1 MEKKSKRVT
10 KTGNNMSSEGTTDE
24 KGNKVDYMTE
34 FGLFVGSYKQFPNK
48 TILTT
53 PSQNLSYDVKKS
65 LDKVVEKN
73 SKKSVGGCWG
83 KSKK

>member
-1 MEKKSKRVT
+1 MKKSKRVT
-10 KTGNNMSSEGTTDE
+10 KTNTNMPDTGTTDE

>member
-1 MEKKSKRVT
+1 MNKNTRVT
-10 KTGNNMSSEGTTDE
+10 KTDTNMPDTGTTDE

-73 SKKSVGGCWG
+73 SKKSVGNCWG

>member
-1 MEKKSKRVT
+1 MKKNTRVT
-10 KTGNNMSSEGTTDE
+10 KTNTNMPDTGTTDE

-73 SKKSVGGCWG
+73 SKKSVGSCWG

>member
-1 MEKKSKRVT
+1 MKKNTRVT
-10 KTGNNMSSEGTTDE
+10 KTNTNMPDTGTTDE

-34 FGLFVGSYKQFPNK
+34 FGLFVGSYKQFPKK

-73 SKKSVGGCWG
+73 SKKSVGSCWG

>member
-1 MEKKSKRVT
+1 MNKNTRVT
-10 KTGNNMSSEGTTDE
+10 KTNTNMPDTGTTDE

-73 SKKSVGGCWG
+73 SKKSVGSCWG

>member
-1 MEKKSKRVT
+1 MKKNTRVT
-10 KTGNNMSSEGTTDE
+10 KTNTNMPDTGTTDE

-53 PSQNLSYDVKKS
+53 PSQNLSYDVKKT

-73 SKKSVGGCWG
+73 SKKSVGSCWG

>member
-1 MEKKSKRVT
+1 MTKNT
-10 KTGNNMSSEGTTDE
+10 KTKTNTNMPDTGTIDE
-24 KGNKVDYMTE
+24 KGNKVDYMVE

-73 SKKSVGGCWG
+73 SKKSVGNCWG
-83 KSKK
+83 KSKTK

>member
-1 MEKKSKRVT
+1 MKKNTRVT
-10 KTGNNMSSEGTTDE
+10 KTNTNMPDTGTTDE

-73 SKKSVGGCWG
+73 SKKSVGSCWG
-83 KSKK
+83 KTKK

>member
-1 MEKKSKRVT
+1 MKKNTRVT
-10 KTGNNMSSEGTTDE
+10 KTNTNMPDTGTTDE

-73 SKKSVGGCWG
+73 SKKSVGNCWG
-83 KSKK
+83 KSKTK